1 MPFRCS
7 SMAKLRP
14 ATPAPVMSTRRRS
27 LSPVAMCSSTVRMM
41 FPREYWTARSKA
53 VLRLT
58 GPGSPRCYHALMT
71 RQTGTLEPARR
82 RKLLASA
89 AAEFI
94 EFGYQKASLNRII
107 GMHRMSKS
115 SFYHYFESKAAL
127 FDAVVDEAAA
137 RLSEQLIVPRP
148 ADLAGPHYW
157 DRIEAAVDRLARMR
171 DESVLGLAWLFYLPD
186 APQGGAPDR
195 IRGAIDRWIDAALMA
210 GRVCGAVRDDLPA
223 TLQARMVT
231 AVLWAM
237 DEWTVSHMTE
247 ADARQVA
254 DLGASQVD
262 AVRRLLA
269 P

>member
-1 MPFRCS
+1 
-7 SMAKLRP
+7 
-14 ATPAPVMSTRRRS
+14 
-27 LSPVAMCSSTVRMM
+27 
-41 FPREYWTARSKA
+41 
-53 VLRLT
+53 
-58 GPGSPRCYHALMT
+58 MT